1 VDPVDYRLLAHTMG
15 AYDTSYDVGGST
27 FLADKANPWAFDY
40 TSLWPGLQP
49 GDTTTLS
56 LTYTWAV
63 RQYMSYIG
71 AKPKFGLP
79 FAEPVE
85 VDRLSEALQ
94 SLAPRCP
101 ALSQGNSRDDTGGDA
116 GCNAGGNA
124 GGTAGGNAVRPWFQ
138 KVDL

>member
-1 VDPVDYRLLAHTMG
+1 MG

-85 VDRLSEALQ
+85 IDRPSEAPQ

-101 ALSQGNSRDDTGGDA
+101 ALSQDNAGGDTGGKT
-116 GCNAGGNA
+116 GGNAGGNA
-124 GGTAGGNAVRPWFQ
+124 EGNAGGNAVPTSFQ
-138 KVDL
+138 NVDL